1 MPNIKI
7 ATDSQKIS
15 ERTNLEEG
23 ILFSQVEKIF
33 NFTSVQKN
41 VKKYIDVTKN
51 TIYT

>member
-1 MPNIKI
+1 MKNSSNWLNIKI

-23 ILFSQVEKIF
+23 IIVFLSRKIF

-41 VKKYIDVTKN
+41 VKITLM
-51 TIYT
+51 